1 MSYADKKAKREQ
13 EIAGLK
19 EALTILSADAFL
31 QVSLQYM
38 FDRLRKKG
46 VLNDINVVQQK
57 PRLCALSGLAST
69 TAVTPLFSNINDL

>member
-46 VLNDINVVQQK
+46 VLNVVQQK

>member
-38 FDRLRKKG
+38 FDTLRKEGK
-46 VLNDINVVQQK
+46 
-57 PRLCALSGLAST
+57 ST
-69 TAVTPLFSNINDL
+69 TKTQDATAKHKYRQHYLHAIRSSKITF

>member
-1 MSYADKKAKREQ
+1 MECSLNQCSAGWDLATEVMSYADKKAKREQ

-38 FDRLRKKG
+38 FDR
-46 VLNDINVVQQK
+46 
-57 PRLCALSGLAST
+57 
-69 TAVTPLFSNINDL
+69 